1 MDIEKLTE
9 KAKYYEQLARQY
21 KEIEEFLMALKNNS
35 KATTIGSDVIGI
47 KTCEEIA
54 IVTPL
59 NQQYTSKVNLTRDLG
74 LHPIA
79 FERIRQV
86 LIEETENRLQTIEDE
101 LSNVFG
107 QEEIEK

>member
-1 MDIEKLTE
+1 MKIKILTE
-9 KAKYYEQLARQY
+9 KAKYYEQLARQH
-21 KEIEEFLMALKNNS
+21 KEVEEFLLALKNNS
-35 KATTIGSDVIGI
+35 MATTIGSDDIGI

-59 NQQYTSKVNLTRDLG
+59 NQQYISKVNLTRDLG
-74 LHPIA
+74 LHPLA

-86 LIEETENRLQTIEDE
+86 LIEETENRLQAIEDE

-107 QEEIEK
+107 